1 MGKLKRKDYEEELES
16 GIADIKQC
24 TQDAG
29 GDHILAATFLNE
41 FVDSDVPWIHVDLSA
56 SKRKGG
62 LGAIAT
68 DITGFGV
75 RLTMDLLLDKKLPE
89 SS

>member
-1 MGKLKRKDYEEELES
+1 MAVPLGKEFLSELES
-16 GIADIKQC
+16 EVADLKQC
-24 TQDAG
+24 TPDAG

-41 FVDSDVPWIHVDLSA
+41 FVGSDIPWIHVDLSA

-62 LGAIAT
+62 LGAIPT

-75 RLTMDLLLDKKLPE
+75 HLTMDLVLDKNLVE
-89 SS
+89 T